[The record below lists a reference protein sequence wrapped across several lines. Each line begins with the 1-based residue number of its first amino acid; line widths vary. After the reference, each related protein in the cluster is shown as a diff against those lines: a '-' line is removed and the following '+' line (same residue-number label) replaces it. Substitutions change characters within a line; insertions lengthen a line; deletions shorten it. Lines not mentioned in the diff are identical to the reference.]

1 VVAESDGRRK
11 CILVDELVGKQEIVI
26 KSLGE
31 QLKSVKGMAGGAI
44 LGDGRVALILDVPG
58 LFEISEQWSARGKND
73 H

>member
-1 VVAESDGRRK
+1 
-11 CILVDELVGKQEIVI
+11 VDELVGKQEIVI

-58 LFEISEQWSARGKND
+58 VFEISENRS
-73 H
+73 

>member
-1 VVAESDGRRK
+1 MVAESDGRRK
-11 CILVDELVGKQEIVI
+11 CILVDELVGKQEVVI

-58 LFEISEQWSARGKND
+58 LFEISENRS
-73 H
+73 